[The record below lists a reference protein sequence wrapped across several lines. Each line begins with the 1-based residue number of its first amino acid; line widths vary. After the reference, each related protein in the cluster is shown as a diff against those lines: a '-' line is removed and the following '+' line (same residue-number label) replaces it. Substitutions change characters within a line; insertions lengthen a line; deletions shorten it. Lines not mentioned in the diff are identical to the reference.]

1 MFRDLDLY
9 NKFSISTK
17 SKVVKF
23 SALLLWN
30 ANFKMVETSFCKGQN
45 QSETIFHDGY
55 QYYFIYQMLIK
66 KFKLWPNNRHPSVE
80 YSLDIMY
87 RKRLKIHS
95 NLLLISR
102 NFCRTIIYM
111 YVEEQKEH
119 KILYRQYLIKY
130 TKFLQNKKKRFY
142 LDNISFH
149 GILAKET
156 SRRCKARCTYMIQ
169 GAIRKIIQLQ

>member
-1 MFRDLDLY
+1 
-9 NKFSISTK
+9 
-17 SKVVKF
+17 
-23 SALLLWN
+23 
-30 ANFKMVETSFCKGQN
+30 
-45 QSETIFHDGY
+45 
-55 QYYFIYQMLIK
+55 
-66 KFKLWPNNRHPSVE
+66 
-80 YSLDIMY
+80 
-87 RKRLKIHS
+87 
-95 NLLLISR
+95 
-102 NFCRTIIYM
+102 M